1 MIYFAVSVFL
11 SAFLLFQVQPL
22 IGKYI
27 LPWFGGSA
35 AVWSAALLF
44 FMALLTG
51 GYGYAFALINRLS
64 RRRQGLV
71 HLILLAA
78 SLVVLLDN
86 LSAWPT
92 PITPAADW
100 QPQGSGFPVGHILW
114 LLAAAVGLPYFLL
127 TTNAPLMQAWF
138 SQRWPDRSPY
148 PLYALSNAGSL
159 LALVS
164 YPFLIEPTLS
174 LTTQAWLW
182 SAGYVAV
189 VGWVAWGAIRQLCHR
204 ADPAVAVPTRD
215 DPADPTAHADHRP
228 SAGRIGLWLALPACA
243 SVLLL
248 ATTSKMTQEVAPI
261 PFLWVLPLALYLLSY
276 ILSFADD
283 RVYVRPL
290 FGVGLAIATVLY
302 AWVDQQG
309 LNAPFSRQLIAF
321 ALLTFVAC
329 MVCHG
334 ELARLRPP
342 ARQLTTYYLMIS
354 VGGVLGGVAV
364 NLVAP
369 ALFPG
374 YWELPLAV
382 IAGWG
387 LFIGSILIGRPAW
400 LVSLIP
406 TRIGLAIVGVVSA
419 YACLWFVDMRLA
431 TGTALLTVRNFY
443 GVFEVSER
451 NAHDPSLHA
460 YRLYHG
466 ITLHG
471 LQYASPEL
479 RRLPTAYYTEDS
491 GIGLALLNH
500 PARPGPLR
508 VGMLGLGIGGL
519 VAYCQ
524 PDDVWRLY
532 EINPAV
538 VRIAEGEG
546 GYFHYLTD
554 CAGEVQ
560 IVLGDARLALQRELA
575 RGERQV
581 FDLLVMDAF
590 NSDSVPVHLLTR
602 EAVALYLEHVAP
614 DGLLAINISNRFLD
628 LRPVVWGLAD
638 YYGLHTALISIGGDG
653 ERRQPSV
660 WMLAAR
666 RGDLLSVPAIAER
679 TTPRPD
685 PAPAVR
691 LWTDD
696 YSNLFQILH

>member
-1 MIYFAVSVFL
+1 MTYFAVSVFL

-51 GYGYAFALINRLS
+51 GYGYTFALINRLN
-64 RRRQGLV
+64 RRQQGLM
-71 HLILLAA
+71 HLVLLSA
-78 SLVVLLDN
+78 SLVVLLGS
-86 LSAWPT
+86 LVVWPT

-100 QPQGSGFPVGHILW
+100 QPQGAGFPVGHILR

-164 YPFLIEPTLS
+164 YPFLIEPMLS
-174 LTTQAWLW
+174 LTTQARLW
-182 SAGYVAV
+182 SAGYVV
-189 VGWVAWGAIRQLCHR
+189 LVGWVAWGAIWQLRQR
-204 ADPAVAVPTRD
+204 AGAAAAVRTRSNPADPAVYPTD
-215 DPADPTAHADHRP
+215 RP
-228 SAGRIGLWLALPACA
+228 SAGRIGLWLALPGCA
-243 SVLLL
+243 GVLLL

-283 RVYVRPL
+283 RIYIRPL
-290 FGVGLAIATVLY
+290 FGVGLAIATALY
-302 AWVDQQG
+302 VWLDQQG
-309 LNAPFSRQLIAF
+309 LDAPFSRQLIVY
-321 ALLTFVAC
+321 ALLLFVAC

-342 ARQLTTYYLMIS
+342 ANRLTTYYLMIS
-354 VGGVLGGVAV
+354 LGGALGGVAV

-382 IAGWG
+382 IACWG
-387 LFIGSILIGRPAW
+387 LFLSSIIIGRPAW
-400 LVSLIP
+400 LISLIP
-406 TRIGLAIVGVVSA
+406 ARIGLAIAGVVSA
-419 YACLWFVDMRLA
+419 CACIWFVDIRLA

-443 GVFEVSER
+443 GVIEVSER
-451 NAHDPSLHA
+451 NAYDPSLHA

-471 LQYASPEL
+471 FQYASPER

-508 VGMLGLGIGGL
+508 VGVLGLGIGGL

-524 PDDVWRLY
+524 AGDSWRLY

-546 GYFHYLTD
+546 GYFHYLAD
-554 CAGEVQ
+554 CAGQVTVVQ
-560 IVLGDARLALQRELA
+560 GDARLALEQELA
-575 RGERQV
+575 RGERQQ

-602 EAVALYLEHVAP
+602 EAVALYREHLAP
-614 DGLLAINISNRFLD
+614 DGVLAINISNRFLD

-638 YYGLHTALISIGGDG
+638 HFGLDTALINTSGDD
-653 ERRQPSV
+653 ERRQTSV
-660 WMLAAR
+660 WVLAAR
-666 RGDLLSVPAIAER
+666 EADLLSMPAIAER
-679 TTPRPD
+679 TMPRPD
-685 PAPAVR
+685 PAPIVR